1 MNLYRRFREGLVMN
15 YYNELTKDKNEVLFD
30 PSYEMSGIRGAV
42 KIMVFSMIASVVLL
56 PSGTSTFFVW
66 LFLCSYIYKGA
77 VESKMGSGYPYLEG
91 YLGLLIGYLIAASIA
106 IVIHFV
112 FFGAYVYLVSL
123 FDLSHITGLAVRL
136 LILLIIWISYMF
148 LFRDNTWD
156 GNNKEWIK
164 KFAVQDLEIKEEEEE
179 SRKKNGTYEDFIKKL
194 GKKFT
199 LPKDIKGIE
208 QIKDPVVSKKKLDN
222 FIKWAYGSSKN
233 NKRPDL
239 ISFLNKSKKLE
250 VVVPEL
256 SISISRI
263 DKENGTMNIDLLDA
277 YLFTY
282 RTYSI
287 PETLYREFDN
297 RKWVAI
303 INNPNIT
310 DETCDEI
317 YGENYEDRRDYNLDF
332 NDTHLKVYLKDENL
346 YIPYSSYNEV
356 YDDDEGY
363 SDDYGSCTNLYC
375 IQNACFWEK
384 NIIINGSKFKFKEDE
399 KEHLIT
405 LLMASYKPS
414 LLKRILKGLEK

>member
-1 MNLYRRFREGLVMN
+1 MSLYGKFVDGLVMN

-91 YLGLLIGYLIAASIA
+91 YLGLLIGYLIAAPIA
-106 IVIHFV
+106 AVIHFV

-164 KFAVQDLEIKEEEEE
+164 KFAVQDLEIKEEEE

-208 QIKDPVVSKKKLDN
+208 QIKDPVVSKKRLDS
-222 FIKWAYGSSKN
+222 FIKWVHSLSKDG
-233 NKRPDL
+233 KRPNL
-239 ISFLNKSKKLE
+239 ANLLNNSKKLE
-250 VVVPEL
+250 FNVPKL
-256 SISISRI
+256 SISINQIVKDQWSTSAI
-263 DKENGTMNIDLLDA
+263 EILDEE
-277 YLFTY
+277 LSTY
-282 RTYSI
+282 VIYNYSGGFN
-287 PETLYREFDN
+287 REFDN
-297 RKWVAI
+297 KKWVTI
-303 INNPNIT
+303 INNPNVASEI
-310 DETCDEI
+310 CDEI
-317 YGENYEDRRDYNLDF
+317 YGEESWIDYDSVESEKIYLEDEDF
-332 NDTHLKVYLKDENL
+332 
-346 YIPYSSYNEV
+346 YIPYDLHKEV
-356 YDDDEGY
+356 YDYDTGY
-363 SDDYGSCTNLYC
+363 YSGNINLYC
-375 IQNACFWEK
+375 IQRVGFWRK
-384 NIIINGSKFKFKEDE
+384 DIIINGSKFKFKEDE
-399 KEHLIT
+399 EKHLVT

-414 LLKRILKGLEK
+414 LLKRILKELEK

>member
-1 MNLYRRFREGLVMN
+1 MYRKFVDGLVMN
-15 YYNELTKDKNEVLFD
+15 YYNKLTKDNDLVMFGA
-30 PSYEMSGIRGAV
+30 SYEMSGVRTAV
-42 KIMVFSMIASVVLL
+42 NIMIFSLIISIVMLPIDVVVFFI
-56 PSGTSTFFVW
+56 W
-66 LFLCSYIYKGA
+66 IFLCAYIYKRA
-77 VESKMGSGYPYLEG
+77 VESKMGDGYPHLEVG
-91 YLGLLIGYLIAASIA
+91 SILGLMIMYLIMMPASTLVYFAFFTGYEYLADLADLNQIEG
-106 IVIHFV
+106 FV
-112 FFGAYVYLVSL
+112 ARLSVL
-123 FDLSHITGLAVRL
+123 FVA
-136 LILLIIWISYMF
+136 WISHMF

-156 GNNKEWIK
+156 ERNKE
-164 KFAVQDLEIKEEEEE
+164 QIKEFAALNEEMEKDAEE
-179 SRKKNGTYEDFIKKL
+179 TRRKNGTYEDFIKKL
-194 GKKFT
+194 NRKFT
-199 LPKDIKGIE
+199 LPKDIKSTE

-222 FIKWAYGSSKN
+222 FIKWGAYGLSKN

-239 ISFLNKSKKLE
+239 ISLLNKSKKLE

-297 RKWVAI
+297 RKWVVI

-363 SDDYGSCTNLYC
+363 SDDGDITLYC
-375 IQNACFWEK
+375 IQKAHFWRN